1 MRVRVQRERTRC
13 VHIEPVDKRG
23 RKRRT
28 GWKRNKD
35 GRREREREGGK
46 RGITRSEMEETR
58 RRGRTVG
65 EGGTSEGGEEEEKC

>member
-35 GRREREREGGK
+35 GRRKRKEGNNKERDGRDEEEGTNG
-46 RGITRSEMEETR
+46 
-58 RRGRTVG
+58 RRGRN
-65 EGGTSEGGEEEEKC
+65 E

>member
-28 GWKRNKD
+28 EGTGWKRNKD
-35 GRREREREGGK
+35 GRREREG
-46 RGITRSEMEETR
+46 GITRRSEMEETR
-58 RRGRTVG
+58 RRVGTNGRRG
-65 EGGTSEGGEEEEKC
+65 RNE